1 MNNNTQEIDNELK
14 RLQPSAEETE
24 ALRQAFLKAERPLPD
39 VDDEWAKIQAH
50 FGIEEKH
57 SPLWK
62 YAIPLLAA
70 AACLAAVF
78 LMNVSQPTKTNKDVA
93 QNTTTASQP
102 AATGKQQK
110 ENTTLSGASTQ
121 SSNTADIT
129 PVVCSTTRGEDAQLT
144 LRDGTRVWLNS
155 ESQLIYPSKFT
166 GSERKVRLSGEAYFE
181 VHHDPY
187 HPFIVETNYLSAT
200 VLGTEFNVRAY
211 TRKDANI
218 VLVNGRVAVGSAG
231 SDKQQILVPGQKAS
245 LTGNG
250 SVSISEVN
258 TYPYV
263 QRRKG
268 FFYFDNQSMHDIMSE
283 IGRWYGKTVVFE
295 NAQASK
301 LRLHFVS
308 ERHLPLNNIVEK
320 LNRMDSINVRLDKN
334 EIVVH

>member
-24 ALRQAFLKAERPLPD
+24 VLRQAFLKAERPLPD

-57 SPLWK
+57 RPLWK

-78 LMNVSQPTKTNKDVA
+78 LMNVSQPTTTNKDVA
-93 QNTTTASQP
+93 QNTTAVSHP
-102 AATGKQQK
+102 AATGNQQK

-121 SSNTADIT
+121 SSNTTDIT